1 MPEESPKKSNHSVVD
16 IKKKQYIGDI
26 LLEVYASGALT
37 ISQLAKTLHTSVP
50 SITGL
55 INELIAEDWIKE
67 VGSSKTKSG
76 RRPSLFDLNPDK
88 HCTIVLDINLYNT
101 SIILINLRNEIL
113 KTETISLEIG
123 DPEFVTNLFAA
134 LSGFLKKTPTIWAI
148 GISVP
153 GLVGG
158 NDGLNYSYT
167 NHNRNDLSLAQFLE
181 KELGIPTF
189 LLHDTKASMIGEH
202 HFGLAKNKKN
212 VLLINLDWGIGLG
225 ILANGEIIQGADG
238 FAGEIG
244 HIQVNPN
251 GELCNCGKIGCL
263 ETVASAAAL
272 IKKTKK
278 ELREGKI
285 SSLSKIVP
293 NITLEDIIAA
303 AIQGDEFAIDL
314 IFDIGRELG
323 KGLSIAIHLFNPQ
336 IIIID
341 GIMTNAGDLII
352 STLQQAINKY
362 CLKDFKKNIEI
373 MISPM
378 GEKAKIFGVKSYVFH
393 KMLSMELI

>member
-1 MPEESPKKSNHSVVD
+1 MPPAALKKNNHSVVD

-26 LLEVYASGALT
+26 LSEVYSSGPLT

-55 INELIAEDWIKE
+55 INELMSENWILE

-76 RRPSLFDLNPDK
+76 RRPSLFDLNPNK
-88 HCTIVLDINLYNT
+88 NTTIVLDINLYNT
-101 SIILINLRNEIL
+101 TIVLINLRNEIL
-113 KTETISLEIG
+113 KTDILDLEIG
-123 DPEFVTNLFAA
+123 DPEFPEKLSAGLFT
-134 LSGFLKKTPTIWAI
+134 FLEKSLKPWAV
-148 GISVP
+148 GISVS

-158 NDGLNYSYT
+158 TDGVNYTYD
-167 NHNRNDLSLAQFLE
+167 NHNKNGLSLANFIQQQI
-181 KELGIPTF
+181 KVPTF
-189 LLHDTKASMIGEH
+189 MLHDTKASMIGEH
-202 HFGLAKNKKN
+202 HFGLAKGKKN
-212 VLLINLDWGIGLG
+212 VLLINLNWGVGLG
-225 ILANGEIIQGADG
+225 ILSNGEIIQGADG
-238 FAGEIG
+238 FAGELG

-263 ETVASAAAL
+263 ETVASASAL
-272 IKKTKK
+272 IKKAKK
-278 ELREGKI
+278 ELKAGKI
-285 SSLSKIVP
+285 SSLSKMNGDIS
-293 NITLEDIIAA
+293 LEQIIDA
-303 AIQGDEFAIDL
+303 AIKGDEFSIDL

-373 MISPM
+373 LISPI
-378 GEKAKIFGVKSYVFH
+378 GEKAKIYGVKSYVFH
-393 KMLSMELI
+393 KMLQKQSI